1 MTKTFCFEFWSLDIA
16 WNLVLVIWN
25 FLVRSTRLCFPFLRV
40 LRCFTSP
47 GIASRIYTN
56 SITNP
61 HEFYF
66 LFIRGNSWPD
76 SCKFAMSRFYR
87 DRFPHSE
94 IPGSQVAKHLP
105 EAYRSHATSFI
116 AFRSQDILHLLL
128 KSYPVYQ
135 LRQNF
140 SKEIN
145 IAKRVEVVLPG
156 LTTTII

>member
-1 MTKTFCFEFWSLDIA
+1 
-16 WNLVLVIWN
+16 
-25 FLVRSTRLCFPFLRV
+25 
-40 LRCFTSP
+40 
-47 GIASRIYTN
+47 
-56 SITNP
+56 
-61 HEFYF
+61 
-66 LFIRGNSWPD
+66 
-76 SCKFAMSRFYR
+76 MSRFYR

-145 IAKRVEVVLPG
+145 IAKQVEVVLPG
-156 LTTTII
+156 LVGNQQQPLFSFKEHHSIISNLLLFSNQKPLLRKRLQS